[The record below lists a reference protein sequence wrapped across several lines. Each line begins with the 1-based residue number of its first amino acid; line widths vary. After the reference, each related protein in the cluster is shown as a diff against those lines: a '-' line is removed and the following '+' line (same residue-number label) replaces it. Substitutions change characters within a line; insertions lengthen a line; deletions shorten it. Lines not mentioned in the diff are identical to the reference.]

1 MPDRDLKHR
10 KPYRLQ
16 KDAEGR
22 GFLTKYAQGSRE
34 FSTKFAQHHCGGCVA
49 SF

>member
-16 KDAEGR
+16 KTRKVEE
-22 GFLTKYAQGSRE
+22 FLTQCRQTY
-34 FSTKFAQHHCGGCVA
+34 
-49 SF
+49 